1 MQRRISLPTP
11 AFLVLCITVVLGP
24 TLLPPHT
31 AHAAA
36 RRQAALPGLSVSG
49 NHLLAGG
56 VPITLHGV
64 NRSGSEYACIQGWG
78 FDDGPMDQPSVDA
91 IAAWGANMVRIPL
104 NEDCWL
110 GINGVNPAYGGS
122 AYIAAIRSLVSE
134 VTAAGMYAELSL
146 MWAAPGSIAATYQPG
161 APDEDHSPA
170 MWASLAS
177 TFAGNPDVILAP
189 WGETIVDADCFL
201 NGGTCEATIGPN
213 NTAYA
218 TAGMQQAVSVM
229 RQAGY
234 HGIISIPGINYAN
247 DLTQWLSHEPSDPD
261 HQLIAE
267 AHIYGNNSCGAQ
279 NNGSC
284 LVSTLD
290 PVAARVPLLLGET
303 GETYDD
309 SECSGANVQIILNW
323 ADSEHVSWAAW
334 AWNNWGDCL
343 SLIQDYSG
351 TVHSG
356 DAYAAVVHAHML
368 SYGSPSTPAGTSPS
382 GQPTT
387 TPVQPTP
394 PLVPPS
400 PKATPVI
407 PTTEPPTTTEPA
419 APTHLAFVQGRSTA
433 FDTANTGPRSIS
445 FAHEVTSGDL
455 LVATIA
461 IVGGNTLSINSVTDG
476 LGNSWRLAAEGV
488 NDDNTLQAIYY
499 ASAGTSGADT
509 LNVAWSFAP
518 GDPST
523 FAQTLL
529 SVSEYHGAGVLQGAI
544 ASASSG
550 LSHSSGSVSA
560 VASDLVVSAYSDAG
574 YGVFN
579 VTPSNEYQLGTNVD
593 NTQNAEGNQA
603 YGYVASGQTGTS
615 ATYTTP
621 DGAIT
626 EVALAVFS

>member
-1 MQRRISLPTP
+1 MQRSPVLSVS

-189 WGETIVDADCFL
+189 WGEPTVDADCFL
-201 NGGTCEATIGPN
+201 NGGTCDVPYDASYIPAT
-213 NTAYA
+213 YA

-267 AHIYGNNSCGAQ
+267 AHIYGNNSCGAE

-334 AWNNWGDCL
+334 AWNNWGGCS

-356 DAYAAVVHAHML
+356 DAVAAVVHALMPA
-368 SYGSPSTPAGTSPS
+368 YGSPPTSAPTKTS
-382 GQPTT
+382 NQPTT
-387 TPVQPTP
+387 TPVSPAPTT
-394 PLVPPS
+394 VPPTSTPTARRPSAS
-400 PKATPVI
+400 PAV
-407 PTTEPPTTTEPA
+407 
-419 APTHLAFVQGRSTA
+419 VQGRSRVI
-433 FDTANTGPRSIS
+433 DTAI
-445 FAHEVTSGDL
+445 L
-455 LVATIA
+455 LV
-461 IVGGNTLSINSVTDG
+461 V
-476 LGNSWRLAAEGV
+476 LACTAM
-488 NDDNTLQAIYY
+488 
-499 ASAGTSGADT
+499 
-509 LNVAWSFAP
+509 
-518 GDPST
+518 
-523 FAQTLL
+523 
-529 SVSEYHGAGVLQGAI
+529 
-544 ASASSG
+544 
-550 LSHSSGSVSA
+550 
-560 VASDLVVSAYSDAG
+560 
-574 YGVFN
+574 GVFLMLRN
-579 VTPSNEYQLGTNVD
+579 RN
-593 NTQNAEGNQA
+593 
-603 YGYVASGQTGTS
+603 
-615 ATYTTP
+615 
-621 DGAIT
+621 
-626 EVALAVFS
+626 